1 MKRIIFSLI
10 ILIVFSLTPTFAQQQ
25 FQGSNQN
32 QDGQNTT
39 LATAKSPKERFNLG
53 NQLYDAGQYD
63 QAIKT
68 YETIV
73 DLGYTSA
80 LVYFNL
86 GNAYYKNGNI
96 PKAILNYER
105 AQLIDPNDKDIAFN
119 IALCNQFVVDKIEA
133 LPRPFFVDWFHS
145 LVNTQGADGW
155 AKIGLLTFLLTIVLG
170 LAFVLAASPVLKKI
184 SFWVGVLLL
193 IITLTSWGFAAR
205 QKEKASNPNT
215 AIVFSPTVT
224 VKASPDDSGT
234 ALFVIHQ
241 GLKVSILETLGSWYK
256 IQLLDGNVGWVKKE
270 ILELI

>member
-1 MKRIIFSLI
+1 MKRIIFN
-10 ILIVFSLTPTFAQQQ
+10 ILILIAFNFAQVLAQHPGQ
-25 FQGSNQN
+25 E
-32 QDGQNTT
+32 GQNAIA
-39 LATAKSPKERFNLG
+39 ATAKSPKERFNLG
-53 NQLYDAGQYD
+53 NQLYDAGQFD

-73 DLGYTSA
+73 DLGYSSA
-80 LVYFNL
+80 MVYFNL

-133 LPRPFFVDWFHS
+133 LPRPFFIGWFHN
-145 LVNTQGADGW
+145 LVNSQGADGW
-155 AKIGLLTFLLTIVLG
+155 ARTGLFSFLLLIGLALV
-170 LAFVLAASPVLKKI
+170 FVLIASPVLKKI
-184 SFWVGVLLL
+184 SFWAGILLL
-193 IITLTSWGFAAR
+193 LLTLSSWGFASR
-205 QKEKASNPNT
+205 QKEKANHPNA

-224 VKASPDDSGT
+224 VKASPDESGT

-241 GLKVSILETLGSWYK
+241 GLKVSILENLGSWYK

>member
-1 MKRIIFSLI
+1 MKRIVFNIL
-10 ILIVFSLTPTFAQQQ
+10 ILIVFNFAQVLAQQ
-25 FQGSNQN
+25 PEPVGP
-32 QDGQNTT
+32 NTAA
-39 LATAKSPKERFNLG
+39 ATAKSPKERFNLG

-96 PKAILNYER
+96 PKAILYYER

-133 LPRPFFVDWFHS
+133 LPRPFFVDWFHV

-155 AKIGLLTFLLTIVLG
+155 ARTGLISFLVMIGLA
-170 LAFVLAASPVLKKI
+170 LAFVLVASPLIKKI
-184 SFWVGVLLL
+184 SFWAGILFFA
-193 IITLTSWGFAAR
+193 LTISSWFFASR
-205 QKEKASNPNT
+205 QKEKAKNQNT

-224 VKASPDDSGT
+224 VKASPDESGT